1 MDSTNPGGEPARLL
15 APGHAFEAFDW
26 RPVTQ
31 EGADWVME
39 MEITPRVVNS
49 SGALQGGLLA
59 TLIDSVAGMSLMPGV
74 MQGDVPGP
82 RPVTSE
88 MQVSFLA
95 AARVGPV
102 RAAAHIL
109 HRGRRSAVV
118 RVDVRDV
125 GADDLHVAVG
135 TLRFAL
141 AGRYA
146 GAGPDAAPDTV
157 AAADGDAAAAADGDA
172 AAAATTAADDAD

>member
-1 MDSTNPGGEPARLL
+1 MDSSNPGASPSEPPPGEPLFASDVEAGDAPARGLV
-15 APGHAFEAFDW
+15 PGHAFEAFDW
-26 RPVTQ
+26 RVVT
-31 EGADWVME
+31 EDGADWVME

-59 TLIDSVAGMSLMPGV
+59 TLIDSVAGFCV
-74 MQGDVPGP
+74 MQGDVAGR

-88 MQVSFLA
+88 MQISFLA
-95 AARVGPV
+95 GARVGPV

-109 HRGRRSAVV
+109 RRGRRSVVV

-125 GADDLHVAVG
+125 GADDLLVAAG

-141 AGRYA
+141 AGPDVGA
-146 GAGPDAAPDTV
+146 DPDASTGAG
-157 AAADGDAAAAADGDA
+157 
-172 AAAATTAADDAD
+172 